1 MAQEDATRNILNKIR
16 AINESKEEISSVRK
30 GILAEASDMQEKKQK
45 LDAIAITNDPK
56 FGTNALQNQIEQF
69 RACVDSGAQFT
80 EPEDGKVS
88 ESPLIYMPSNGNL
101 IFSGVIPCLNNLK
114 FQYVLKTLT
123 GNGCFIWSNG
133 MIINKENLQI
143 LNKLYGNYMSWKD
156 TWNSESADFEKM
168 VKNMIDKES

>member
-1 MAQEDATRNILNKIR
+1 MTPEDATRNILDRIR
-16 AINESKEEISSVRK
+16 AISEAKEEVTSIRR
-30 GILAEASDMQEKKQK
+30 GILTEATDMQEKKQK

-56 FGTNALQNQIEQF
+56 FGQNALQNQIDQF
-69 RACVDSGAQFT
+69 RSCVDSGAQFT

-123 GNGCFIWSNG
+123 GNGCFIWSDG
-133 MIINKENLQI
+133 MIINKDNLQI

-156 TWNSESADFEKM
+156 TWNSESADFERM
-168 VKNMIDKES
+168 VKNIIEKES